1 MDLSDRLVLPEEVLV
16 FPVTDLPPPIR
27 AAIGCA
33 PDDYAVTRERSR
45 RTTRVVD
52 RAAADLIEEF
62 RRPSSAVDAIFRFI
76 QRAGLETE
84 GVVEGCVPMLNEFI
98 ADGFL
103 VPAGMERAAIDDH
116 ELRVGEH
123 VGQWEVLEA
132 LQIVED
138 TEVYRVKSRD
148 GAEAAL
154 KRVSADAEPWVRAAL
169 RNELRVLARL
179 EGETAPE
186 PLEDGTAEDE
196 PYLVISWCE
205 GTPVTSVASRLRRPW
220 SLEAR
225 REVAEICVAVL
236 GAYVDL
242 HRQGVVHGD
251 VHPRNLLHAA
261 DQNRVHV
268 VDFGLGQVLS
278 ESEQT
283 FPGGGVSA
291 FFTPEYAAA
300 TLADE
305 RAPAPPATIASEQY
319 SLAALLYELL
329 TGEHYLHQVLEG
341 KRWLEAVCTQP
352 PRAFRRLALPAS
364 PEIESVLARA
374 LAKDPADR
382 YGSMEEF
389 RMAFA
394 EAVDA
399 DLTDEQPTPA
409 ATSAWNP
416 PGLFPALAAR
426 LDLDGELD
434 RALSRPTATVN
445 FGAAGIAYLFYR
457 ASCVLERPDLLALA
471 DVWIERAKLA
481 LESQPS
487 EACFDPRVGLEPDTV
502 GRTALYHSA
511 VGVHCVDGLIACV
524 SDDRE
529 RADTAVDR
537 FIATTESSEGR
548 NDLTT
553 GRAGHLI
560 GCASLMEAIRAA
572 GFAENRL
579 LDLGLARQAELV
591 SDWRSCAQAVA
602 GSVDPF
608 LGVAHGWAGVA
619 FAMLRFQPISLEP
632 LPEAATEMLAELES
646 LALRDADRAWWQR
659 GPDDDVVWPGWCH
672 GSPGYAML
680 WTQAHR
686 VLSED
691 RFLDLARMAAEH
703 AWSEPAPM
711 GHLCCGT
718 AGQAYAFLSL
728 HRLTGEGVQVDRAR
742 SMLDRATSFI
752 GGQGMTPNSLYKG
765 EVGVAVLEAELE
777 EPLLSAMPMFESEGW
792 PSP

>member
-1 MDLSDRLVLPEEVLV
+1 MDPSDRLVLPEEVLV
-16 FPVTDLPPPIR
+16 FPVADLPPPVR
-27 AAIGCA
+27 AAIGCD
-33 PDDYAVTRERSR
+33 PDDFAVTRERSR

-62 RRPSSAVDAIFRFI
+62 RRPSSAADAIFRFI

-84 GVVEGCVPMLNEFI
+84 QVVEGCVPMLNEFI

-103 VPAGMERAAIDDH
+103 IPAGMERAAIEDH
-116 ELRVGEH
+116 QLRVGEQ
-123 VGQWEVLEA
+123 VGHWEVLEP

-138 TEVYRVKSRD
+138 TEVYRVKSPN
-148 GAEAAL
+148 GVEAAL

-169 RNELRVLARL
+169 RNELRVLERL
-179 EGETAPE
+179 QGETTPS
-186 PLEDGTAEDE
+186 PLEDGTAQDE

-220 SLEAR
+220 SIEAR
-225 REVAEICVAVL
+225 REVAQICVAVID
-236 GAYVDL
+236 AYVEL

-251 VHPRNLLHAA
+251 VHPRNLLYAA
-261 DQNRVHV
+261 EEERVRV
-268 VDFGLGQVLS
+268 VDFGLGQIPS
-278 ESEQT
+278 ESEHT

-305 RAPAPPATIASEQY
+305 PAPAPPATPASEQY
-319 SLAALLYELL
+319 SLAALLYDLL

-341 KRWLEAVCTQP
+341 KRWLEAVCAQP
-352 PRAFRRLALPAS
+352 PRAFRRLALPSS
-364 PEIESVLARA
+364 PAIESVLARG
-374 LAKDPADR
+374 LAKDPGDR
-382 YGSMEEF
+382 YSSMTEF
-389 RMAFA
+389 RDAFSA
-394 EAVDA
+394 AIDA
-399 DLTDEQPTPA
+399 DLAEEEQGPA
-409 ATSAWNP
+409 TRSWTP

-445 FGAAGIAYLFYR
+445 YGGAGIAYLFYR
-457 ASCVLERPDLLALA
+457 ASCLLDRPGLLALA

-481 LESQPS
+481 LKADPS
-487 EACFDPRVGLEPDTV
+487 EACFDPRVGLEPGTV
-502 GRTALYHSA
+502 GRAALYHSA

-529 RADTAVDR
+529 RADTAVSA
-537 FIATTESSEGR
+537 FVAAAETTDAR

-579 LDLGLARQAELV
+579 LGLGRARQAELV
-591 SDWRSCAQAVA
+591 SDWRSCAQAVTGA
-602 GSVDPF
+602 GDPF

-619 FAMLRFQPISLEP
+619 FAMLRFQPVSLEP
-632 LPEAATEMLAELES
+632 PPAAALEMLAELES
-646 LALRDADRAWWQR
+646 LALMDGDRAWWQR
-659 GPDDDVVWPGWCH
+659 GPGDEVIWPGWCH
-672 GSPGYAML
+672 GSPGHAML
-680 WTQAHR
+680 WAQAYR
-686 VLSED
+686 VLADE
-691 RFLDLARMAAEH
+691 RYLELGRMAAEH

-718 AGQAYAFLSL
+718 AGQAYAFLCL
-728 HRLTGEGVQVDRAR
+728 HRLTGEGMQVDRAR
-742 SMLDRATSFI
+742 SMLDRATTFI
-752 GGQGMTPNSLYKG
+752 GSQGMTQNSLYKG
-765 EVGVAVLEAELE
+765 DVGVALLEAELE
-777 EPLLSAMPMFESEGW
+777 EPLMSAMPMFESEGW
-792 PSP
+792 PVA

>member
-1 MDLSDRLVLPEEVLV
+1 MGPSDRLVLPEEVLV
-16 FPVTDLPPPIR
+16 FPVADLPPPVR
-27 AAIGCA
+27 AAIGCD

-52 RAAADLIEEF
+52 RSAAELIEEF
-62 RRPSSAVDAIFRFI
+62 RRPSGAAEAIFRFI
-76 QRAGLETE
+76 QRADLETE
-84 GVVEGCVPMLNEFI
+84 EVVEGCVPMLNEFI

-103 VPAGMERAAIDDH
+103 VPVGMERAAIDDH
-116 ELRVGEH
+116 QLRVGDQI
-123 VGQWEVLEA
+123 GSWEVLEP

-138 TEVYRVKSRD
+138 TEVYRVKSPD
-148 GAEAAL
+148 GVEAAL
-154 KRVSADAEPWVRAAL
+154 KRVSNDAEPWVRAAL
-169 RNELRVLARL
+169 RNELRAL
-179 EGETAPE
+179 EHLRGETAPT
-186 PLEDGTAEDE
+186 PLEDGTAADE

-220 SLEAR
+220 STEAR
-225 REVAEICVAVL
+225 RAVAEICVAVL
-236 GAYVDL
+236 DAYVDL

-251 VHPRNLLHAA
+251 VHPRNLLFAA
-261 DQNRVHV
+261 GVRRVHV
-268 VDFGLGQVLS
+268 VDFGLGQIPS
-278 ESEQT
+278 ESEQS

-300 TLADE
+300 AMVDE
-305 RAPAPPATIASEQY
+305 KAAAPPATAASEQY
-319 SLAALLYELL
+319 SLAALLFFLL

-341 KRWLEAVCTQP
+341 NRWLEAVCTQP
-352 PRAFRRLALPAS
+352 PRAFRRLALPSS
-364 PEIESVLARA
+364 PAIESVLGRA

-389 RMAFA
+389 RDSFA
-394 EAVDA
+394 AAVDV
-399 DLTDEQPTPA
+399 DLRDEQPAPA
-409 ATSAWNP
+409 TRVWSP
-416 PGLFPALAAR
+416 PGFFPALAAR

-445 FGAAGIAYLFYR
+445 YGAAGIAYLFYR
-457 ASCVLERPDLLALA
+457 ASCLLDRPDLLALA
-471 DVWIERAKLA
+471 DVWIERAKRA
-481 LESQPS
+481 LEEEPS
-487 EACFDPRVGLEPDTV
+487 DACFDPRVGLEPGTI

-511 VGVHCVDGLIACV
+511 VGVHCVDGLIACLL
-524 SDDRE
+524 DDRE
-529 RADTAVDR
+529 RADASVGR
-537 FIATTESSEGR
+537 FVAAAETTDPR
-548 NDLTT
+548 NDLAT

-579 LDLGLARQAELV
+579 LELGLARQAELA
-591 SDWRSCAQAVA
+591 SDWSSCAEAVA
-602 GSVDPF
+602 GSEDPF

-632 LPEAATEMLAELES
+632 PPAALMEMLDELES
-646 LALRDADRAWWQR
+646 LALKDSERAWWQR
-659 GPDDDVVWPGWCH
+659 GPGDDVIWPGWCH

-680 WTQAHR
+680 WAQAHR

-703 AWSEPAPM
+703 VWSEPATV

-728 HRLTGEGVQVDRAR
+728 HRVTGEGVQVDRAR
-742 SMLDRATSFI
+742 SMLERSTAFI
-752 GGQGMTPNSLYKG
+752 GSQGMTQNSLYKG
-765 EVGVAVLEAELE
+765 DVGVALLEAELQ
-777 EPLLSAMPMFESEGW
+777 EPLMSAMPMFESEGW
-792 PSP
+792 PVA